1 MTQRQPCVINDY
13 LTEFDEPGF
22 EYSEP
27 DNAMTKIYFIR
38 HAQASIG
45 SSNYDRLSPLGKY
58 QSIIL
63 ADYLKKLGIVFDV
76 IYSGEMER
84 QRETARPLIESL
96 FGVDQEGLII
106 LPEFNEY
113 DAHSI
118 IGYQIP
124 EMTKE
129 DPRVAQAAE
138 NFPSDGK
145 SLTLIFKKAMLR
157 WMRGERH
164 IPGVE
169 TWREFVRR
177 VQSGIQRIGRDAAA
191 HKTVAVFTSGGA
203 ISISMQRALR
213 LDDEQTVLL
222 PLQTINTGITVYHLN
237 EGNLILSYFNSIA
250 HLEMLNKPE
259 LITYR

>member
-1 MTQRQPCVINDY
+1 
-13 LTEFDEPGF
+13 
-22 EYSEP
+22 
-27 DNAMTKIYFIR
+27 MTKIYFIR

-45 SSNYDRLSPLGKY
+45 SSNYDRLSPLGNY

-63 ADYLKKLGIVFDV
+63 ADYLKKLGIVFDAV
-76 IYSGEMER
+76 YSGEMER

-96 FGVDQEGLII
+96 FGVDHERLIV

-129 DPRVAQAAE
+129 DPRVAKAAL
-138 NFPSDGK
+138 NYASDGK
-145 SLTLIFKKAMLR
+145 SLELIFKKAMLR
-157 WMRGERH
+157 WIRGERL

-169 TWREFVRR
+169 TWLEFVRR
-177 VQSGIQRIGRDAAA
+177 VKSGIEKLDRDSAS

-203 ISISMQRALR
+203 ISVSMKDALG
-213 LDDEQTVLL
+213 LNDEQTVLL
-222 PLQTINTGITVYHLN
+222 PLRAFNTGITLYHFN
-237 EGNLILSYFNSIA
+237 EGRLMLSYFNSIA
-250 HLEMLNKPE
+250 HLEMLRKPKI
-259 LITYR
+259 ITYR